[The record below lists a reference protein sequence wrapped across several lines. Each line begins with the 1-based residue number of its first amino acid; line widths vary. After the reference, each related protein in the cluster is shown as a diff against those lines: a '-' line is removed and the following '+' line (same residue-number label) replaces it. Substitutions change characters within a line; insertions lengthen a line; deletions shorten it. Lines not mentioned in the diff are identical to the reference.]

1 MISQFENRLYL
12 QCTLD
17 DLSSSR
23 LSETYFHCHG
33 CRRIAYWPLT
43 DTGMLRHL
51 LWIQHH
57 WMRHLSQL
65 PMMSTKLRQIFFS
78 IGVRS
83 VAFCFHRLVTMQN
96 WNWNFRPRCHRLQDQ
111 SAHHNTCNW
120 AHLLHPLPYQC
131 HHVVHACIRCISTTS
146 IDTILIIRCKG
157 VRDLDVEVPHTNTI
171 PLRVITQH
179 NCTPDWK
186 A

>member
-1 MISQFENRLYL
+1 MYSRWSFFFKAEW
-12 QCTLD
+12 
-17 DLSSSR
+17 DLLPLSR
-23 LSETYFHCHG
+23 MSPYC
-33 CRRIAYWPLT
+33 ILT
-43 DTGMLRHL
+43 IDGYSMGMPRHL

-120 AHLLHPLPYQC
+120 AHLLH
-131 HHVVHACIRCISTTS
+131 HVVHACIRCISTTS